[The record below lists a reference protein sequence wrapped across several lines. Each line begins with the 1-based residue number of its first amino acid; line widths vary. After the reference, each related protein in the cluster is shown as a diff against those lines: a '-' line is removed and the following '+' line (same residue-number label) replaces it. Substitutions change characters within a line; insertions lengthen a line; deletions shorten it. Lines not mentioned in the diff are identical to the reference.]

1 MIVIMIMLS
10 KNIISTFMFLS
21 SSLQMFRTFQLILI
35 ICCIIPW
42 ISSSSSSFDNYL
54 HKHYHNNH
62 HHHNDEKELNHY
74 RQHNDYLNIKNN
86 DNDHSYQNNIYD
98 RIRKHPRSLID
109 DESTSFSLVA
119 DVHETN
125 LPVSDISVQP
135 ELSSSIIDFNYITIG
150 ENNNNN
156 NITDD
161 INHLSTI
168 GIDGD
173 GM

>member
-1 MIVIMIMLS
+1 
-10 KNIISTFMFLS
+10 MF
-21 SSLQMFRTFQLILI
+21 
-35 ICCIIPW
+35 
-42 ISSSSSSFDNYL
+42 
-54 HKHYHNNH
+54 K
-62 HHHNDEKELNHY
+62 
-74 RQHNDYLNIKNN
+74 IKNN
-86 DNDHSYQNNIYD
+86 DNNKDADNDNHFFLCSLFFSRFSKEKENDHHYFVDDHHTNEYNWYNCDCGWVEAIENDDNEHSYQNNIYD

-173 GM
+173 GMWLLLLLRIAKINK